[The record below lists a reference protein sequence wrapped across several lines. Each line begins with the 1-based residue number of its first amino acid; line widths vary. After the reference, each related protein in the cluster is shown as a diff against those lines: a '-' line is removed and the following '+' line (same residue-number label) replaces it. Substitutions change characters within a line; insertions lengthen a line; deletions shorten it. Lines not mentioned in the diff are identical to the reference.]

1 MPVRFSCMSGMPVRH
16 ETPWQTQVRSNV
28 IYDVIYGAYRKAMIT
43 VVFYLLVGVIA
54 FGILLQLLH
63 DEISAIGS
71 FLRDVFTGGLSLGGN
86 RFSS

>member
-1 MPVRFSCMSGMPVRH
+1 
-16 ETPWQTQVRSNV
+16 
-28 IYDVIYGAYRKAMIT
+28 MIT